1 MRSIESLNCAVD
13 IIVTK
18 MPRCSNSVPLLHG
31 YTSFTTLIAGEDSNF
46 EMEIVREVVIDRNFG
61 FGSASSRP
69 RQGKARFT
77 ENQSP

>member
-46 EMEIVREVVIDRNFG
+46 EMEIVREVLIDILVLDFG
-61 FGSASSRP
+61 QFYRGSEP
-69 RQGKARFT
+69 IT
-77 ENQSP
+77 IILC